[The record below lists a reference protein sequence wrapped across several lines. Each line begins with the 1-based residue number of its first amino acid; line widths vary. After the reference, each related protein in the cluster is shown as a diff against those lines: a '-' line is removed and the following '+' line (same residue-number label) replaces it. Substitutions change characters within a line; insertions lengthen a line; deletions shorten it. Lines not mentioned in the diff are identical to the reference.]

1 MTALQRV
8 CVYCGSSTG
17 LRPVYAAAARALGHE
32 LANREIG
39 LVYGGAHVGLM
50 GVLADAC
57 LAAGGQVVGVIP
69 APLIEAEIA
78 HTGLTELHVVAS
90 MAERKARMGELA
102 DAFIALPG
110 GFGTLEEL
118 FETVTAVQ
126 IGLHAKP
133 CGLLDVDGFFEPL
146 LVYLDHAV
154 AEGLLRADNRAI
166 VVVDD
171 EAGPLLDRL
180 GRWAP
185 THRPTWA

>member
-1 MTALQRV
+1 MGSLRRV

-17 LRPVYAAAARALGHE
+17 GRPAFVAAARALGRE
-32 LANREIG
+32 LARRGVG

-50 GVLADAC
+50 GVLADAA
-57 LAAGGQVVGVIP
+57 LDAGVDVIGVIPDSLVEIEIAHEGLTDLQVVG
-69 APLIEAEIA
+69 
-78 HTGLTELHVVAS
+78 S

-126 IGLHAKP
+126 LGLHAKP
-133 CGLLDVDGFFEPL
+133 CGLLDVDGFFGSL
-146 LVYLDHAV
+146 LEFLDHAV
-154 AEGLLRADNRAI
+154 EEGLLRPDNRAI

-171 EAGPLLDRL
+171 EPAGLLDRL
-180 GRWAP
+180 ERWEP
-185 THRPTWA
+185 TRRRTGT